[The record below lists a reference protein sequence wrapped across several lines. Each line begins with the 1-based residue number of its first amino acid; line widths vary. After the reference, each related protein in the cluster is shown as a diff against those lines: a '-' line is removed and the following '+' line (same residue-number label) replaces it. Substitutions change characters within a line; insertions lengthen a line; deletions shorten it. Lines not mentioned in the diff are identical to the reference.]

1 MTKVI
6 MKGAGKFARHY
17 PANVA
22 IVTTRTETEQDAM
35 AAAWHS
41 NISFNPPLLGVSLSP
56 KRHTYKLLV
65 ESKKFAMNY
74 VPKERAEIS
83 AQMGGVSGRDVDKFE
98 MFGVLLEEKSELDLP
113 ILRDAYAAYECKLHS
128 QYTIGDH
135 EWFVGEVLFSHYDE
149 DAFNEDQMLLTDK
162 VSPTMYL
169 GFDKYLLPPK
179 CEPTYIRRSKPP
191 K

>member
-6 MKGAGKFARHY
+6 MEGAGKFARHY

-41 NISFNPPLLGVSLSP
+41 NISFDPPLLGVSISP
-56 KRHTYKLLV
+56 KRFTFKLLE
-65 ESKKFAMNY
+65 ESNKFAMNY
-74 VPKERAEIS
+74 VPSEKAVIS
-83 AQMGGVSGRDVDKFE
+83 AQTGGVSGKDANKFE
-98 MFGVLLEEKSELDLP
+98 MFGLQMEDQSKLDLP
-113 ILRDAYAAYECKLHS
+113 ILKDAYAAYECKLHS
-128 QYTIGDH
+128 RYTIGDH
-135 EWFVGEVLFSHYDE
+135 EWFVGEVMYTHYDDE
-149 DAFNEDQMLLTDK
+149 AFNEDQMLLTDR

-169 GFDKYLLPPK
+169 GFDQYFLPSK
-179 CEPTYIRRSKPP
+179 VAPTYLERSKLP